1 MASRHRQETYI
12 YMSHLEKRQI
22 FCKQQLNPSYKT
34 KQTIHYPNKPDC
46 QAKCGNI
53 SIPYPFGIT
62 VGGKDEG
69 AGGCSINGFG
79 YGYNVNCN
87 TSYDPPRPF
96 VGTGIFEI
104 VSISETEIRLKNEPS
119 ALCYNTSGVVVL
131 NQASRFRDLS
141 SAIYVTE
148 TSHCVSNFNTREQVK
163 EGLCNGNGCCQSA
176 VSRGIKISSTGVVR
190 SNTTYLSFNP
200 CSYAFLGDYEQF
212 NFDASY
218 LLDDQSKIRDIP
230 FVLDWVLGNKTCEE
244 AIKDSATYACQE
256 NTYCQNSDNSPGY
269 RCTCL
274 EGYKGNPY
282 LKPGCQDVDE
292 CEDQNNNP
300 CEGICINTNGGYNC
314 TCPTGSVGDGRKDG
328 RGCTS
333 SIVKKE
339 NFPILRVTL
348 GIGFGLLSIIVATEE
363 LKLATNNYD
372 KNLILGRGG
381 FGTVY
386 KGTLPG
392 DRIVAIKKSEKIDPS
407 QIAEFI
413 NEVVILTQI
422 NHRNVVKLLGCCLET
437 EVPLLVY
444 EYISNGTLFE
454 HIHSS
459 IGTTSLSKSR
469 LRIAVETAGALAY
482 LHSAASTPI
491 IHRDVKSANIL
502 LDEKYTAKVAD
513 FGASRLIP
521 LDQTELATR
530 VLGTVGYLDPEYFV
544 TGQLTEKSDV
554 YSFGVLLVELLT
566 AKKAILSNISKE
578 MSSLAMYFISLM
590 EEDNLYQILE
600 AGVVNEGTPK
610 QLETLRGVETHARAS
625 ELKRG
630 TNTSV
635 PSEPQDLYTIP
646 LASSTLFES
655 GQYSL
660 GGRKL
665 LLIQLISFWLSIASL
680 VAAFGESKPGCQ
692 AKCGNVSIPYP
703 FGITIGGDDDN
714 RGAAGCSIHGVG
726 YGYNIN
732 CNTSYVPPKAFI
744 GTGNLEILSISETE
758 IRIKNVVA
766 TLCYDMSGDLVL
778 DDQNNQMVTS
788 NLKSTPFTYSNTKNR
803 LFAIG
808 CNSGGALLGWDQL
821 GKNYSSQCVSMCSSK
836 EDVKEG
842 SCNGN
847 GCCQSTIPKG
857 IKNFSLG
864 LVRIANT
871 TILSFNPCSYTFL
884 ADHEQY
890 TFSASDLQADS
901 KVREIPHVLD
911 WAIGSRTCEEAQKN
925 SATYACQENS

>member
-1 MASRHRQETYI
+1 MF
-12 YMSHLEKRQI
+12 L
-22 FCKQQLNPSYKT
+22 QQMLLIQLSLWLVVSTSVVVSAFFVT
-34 KQTIHYPNKPDC
+34 KPGC

-53 SIPYPFGIT
+53 SIPYPFGTT

-79 YGYNVNCN
+79 FGYNINCD

-96 VGTGIFEI
+96 IGTGPFEI
-104 VSISETEIRLKNEPS
+104 SSISETEVRVKNDPS
-119 ALCYNTSGVVVL
+119 ALCYNMSGDAVLEQQIVTRDFLSTAFTFSNTKNRFFVVGCWSGGIIQVL
-131 NQASRFRDLS
+131 DEQYQA
-141 SAIYVTE
+141 TQ
-148 TSHCVSNFNTREQVK
+148 TTQCVSNCNSREQVK

-176 VSRGIKISSTGVVR
+176 ISKGMQISKTGVVR

-200 CSYAFLGDYEQF
+200 CSYAFLADYEQF
-212 NFDASY
+212 TFNASY
-218 LLDDQSKIRDIP
+218 LLDDQSKIRDVP

-244 AIKDSATYACQE
+244 AIKDSDTYACQE

-292 CEDQNNNP
+292 CEDPNNNP

-339 NFPILRVTL
+339 KFPILRVAL
-348 GIGFGLLSIIVATEE
+348 GIGFGLLSIIVASCWLYFIMKKRKSIKLKEKFFRQNGGELLKQQLSSSEGGVENSKIFTAEE

-372 KNLILGRGG
+372 NKLILGRGG

-392 DRIVAIKKSEKIDPS
+392 DRIVAIKKSEKVDPS

-459 IGTTSLSKSR
+459 VGMTSLSWESR

-578 MSSLAMYFISLM
+578 MSSLAMYFISSM
-590 EEDNLYQILE
+590 EGDNLFQILE
-600 AGVVNEGTPK
+600 ARVVNEGTPK
-610 QLETLRGVETHARAS
+610 QVLAVAELAKRCLDSKGEQRPTMGQVTKELETLRGVET
-625 ELKRG
+625 KRE
-630 TNTSV
+630 TNTSL

-655 GQYSL
+655 GRCSL
-660 GGRKL
+660 GENT
-665 LLIQLISFWLSIASL
+665 IASM
-680 VAAFGESKPGCQ
+680 
-692 AKCGNVSIPYP
+692 
-703 FGITIGGDDDN
+703 
-714 RGAAGCSIHGVG
+714 
-726 YGYNIN
+726 
-732 CNTSYVPPKAFI
+732 NTP
-744 GTGNLEILSISETE
+744 
-758 IRIKNVVA
+758 R
-766 TLCYDMSGDLVL
+766 
-778 DDQNNQMVTS
+778 
-788 NLKSTPFTYSNTKNR
+788 
-803 LFAIG
+803 
-808 CNSGGALLGWDQL
+808 
-821 GKNYSSQCVSMCSSK
+821 
-836 EDVKEG
+836 
-842 SCNGN
+842 
-847 GCCQSTIPKG
+847 
-857 IKNFSLG
+857 
-864 LVRIANT
+864 
-871 TILSFNPCSYTFL
+871 
-884 ADHEQY
+884 
-890 TFSASDLQADS
+890 
-901 KVREIPHVLD
+901 
-911 WAIGSRTCEEAQKN
+911 
-925 SATYACQENS
+925 